1 MEAGLIEEN
10 CLNGS
15 WIDENSRHIADTEA
29 VLIKE
34 YCLDGSWLDKNSIV

>member
-15 WIDENSRHIADTEA
+15 WIDKNSRHIA
-29 VLIKE
+29 E
-34 YCLDGSWLDKNSIV
+34 YCLDGSWLNKNSIG